1 MKPLR
6 SQELQELTKLGY
18 GVYMGQ
24 KGLLKDVLGFLD
36 RVGIYRFFKRIE
48 NEKN

>member
-1 MKPLR
+1 
-6 SQELQELTKLGY
+6 
-18 GVYMGQ
+18 MGQ

-36 RVGIYRFFKRIE
+36 RVGIYRFSKRIE